1 MKFSLRNLLI
11 VPFLL
16 QIIGITGLVG
26 YLSFRSGQ
34 RAVRDIA
41 SQLMAETGQRVGE
54 SLNTYLQV
62 PELVTRTNAYL
73 LQTGQFSS
81 TDLSALDGQFV
92 QQLKLFPELTGLAI
106 ANEAGAFLNVARA
119 DGGGFS
125 MRQRNVTTADG
136 VLYRYRV
143 DDNGQKA
150 AAAGPARSNYD
161 PHRDPPDDP
170 WYPAARAAPN
180 GLWRLVVTL
189 EKGEDQPRL
198 VMVRFVPIYSSA
210 GKFEGVFSTGILLT
224 QLGEFL
230 ADLAPSSQGQIFLVE
245 PGGNLVATSTGE
257 LTFDQQASSD
267 QAQNVAVEPRRLQM
281 SQSHNPL
288 TRAVAASLMA
298 QHDSLDAIQAAQFSD
313 LRFQRRRYFVEATPL
328 RPDLGWIL
336 VTVIPTSEF
345 MTNIYGN
352 LARTAFLCALALMGS
367 VGLGLWTADYITE
380 PILSLQRATQAFTDG
395 MAMVP
400 PTQPSRIQEVEALR
414 QGFDHMVGQLVGS
427 FQNLKD
433 RENTLATF
441 LNGVP
446 VALSIHDQRGQMLFL
461 NAKGKELLGNGIAL
475 ADAGQLAETYQLYR
489 AGSDQLYPTDELPVV
504 RGLRGETAYTDD
516 VEIETG
522 ERRIPLEVHT
532 IPVFNSL
539 GQVIYSINTFQD
551 ISERR
556 QTERLRANYQQE
568 LEHQVAAQ
576 TASLM
581 ASETTKQALIN
592 AIPDLLMRLGRDG
605 LPLEIY
611 NLEAV
616 NWLGDKARLYQ
627 APMYENLPTAIA
639 QERQRCVEQALATGT
654 IQRQEYEFVSQGQ
667 TFCEEARIIPVTQDE
682 VLVVVRDISDR
693 YRVDRLKDEFISIV
707 SHELRTP
714 LTAIRGGLGLLAAGV
729 LQDRPQKAQQMLHM
743 ALNNTERLIRLVND
757 ILDLERLA
765 SGRVELRLEPCQI
778 DDLIDQAV
786 SGLEAIAEAARITL
800 HIAPGTATVLADPD
814 AIVQTLTNLLG
825 NAIKFSDPGQQIWLK
840 VERLPAPKA
849 DTKGSDMNGGD
860 VNNGGRSPQPHLRV
874 AVQDQGRGIP
884 ADRLETIFER
894 FQQVDVSDSRRKGG
908 TGLGLA
914 ICKRIVEQHDGE
926 IWAESQLGL
935 GSTFFFTLPL
945 KEL

>member
-41 SQLMAETGQRVGE
+41 TQLMAETGKRVSE

-73 LQTGQFSS
+73 LQAGQFSS
-81 TDLSALDGQFV
+81 TDLSALDSQFV
-92 QQLKLFPELTGLAI
+92 EQLRSFPELTGLAI
-106 ANEAGAFLNVARA
+106 ANEAGAFLNVARS
-119 DGGGFS
+119 DDGGFS
-125 MRQRNVTTADG
+125 LRQRNVITADG

-143 DDNGQKA
+143 DGSGQNA
-150 AAAGPARSNYD
+150 IAEGPARSDYH

-170 WYPAARAAPN
+170 WYPAAQAAPD

-189 EKGEDQPRL
+189 EKGADRPHL
-198 VMVRFVPIYSSA
+198 VMVRFVPVYSPA
-210 GKFEGVFSTGILLT
+210 GEFEGVFSTGILLT
-224 QLGEFL
+224 QLGEVL
-230 ADLAPSSQGQIFLVE
+230 ADLAPSPQGQVFLVE

-257 LTFDQQASSD
+257 PTFDRQAKPD
-267 QAQNVAVEPRRLQM
+267 QAQNVAVEPRRLPM
-281 SQSHNPL
+281 SQSQNPL
-288 TRAVAASLMA
+288 TRAVVASLMA
-298 QHDSLDAIQAAQFSD
+298 QHESFGTIQEAQFSD
-313 LRFQRRRYFVEATPL
+313 LRFQRQRYFVEATPL
-328 RPDLGWIL
+328 QPDLDWIV

-345 MTNIYGN
+345 MADIYGN
-352 LARTAFLCALALMGS
+352 LARTALLCALALLGS
-367 VGLGLWTADYITE
+367 VGLGLWTADYITK

-414 QGFDHMVGQLVGS
+414 QGFDHMVGQLVES

-446 VALSIHDQRGQMLFL
+446 VALSVHDQRGQMLFL
-461 NAKGKELLGNGIAL
+461 NAKGKELLVNGIAL
-475 ADAGQLAETYQLYR
+475 ADAEQLAETYQLYR
-489 AGSDQLYPTDELPVV
+489 AGSDQLYPTDALPVV

-516 VEIETG
+516 IEIDTG
-522 ERRIPLEVHT
+522 DRRIPLEVHT
-532 IPVFNSL
+532 IPVFNTL

-616 NWLGDKARLYQ
+616 NWLGDKSQ
-627 APMYENLPTAIA
+627 PYESPTYDNLPTAIA
-639 QERQRCVEQALATGT
+639 QERLRCVEQALVTGT
-654 IQRQEYEFVSQGQ
+654 IQRQEYEFVSQGE

-693 YRVDRLKDEFISIV
+693 YKVDRLKDEFISIV

-714 LTAIRGGLGLLAAGV
+714 LTAIRGGLGILATGV
-729 LQDRPQKAQQMLHM
+729 LHDRPQKAQQMLHM
-743 ALNNTERLIRLVND
+743 ALSNTERLIRLVND

-765 SGRVELRLEPCQI
+765 SGRVELRLEPYQI
-778 DDLIDQAV
+778 DDLIELSV
-786 SGLEAIAEAARITL
+786 SGLAAIAEAAQVSL
-800 HIAPGTATVLADPD
+800 HIASEPATVLADSD
-814 AIVQTLTNLLG
+814 AIVQTLTNLLW
-825 NAIKFSDPGQQIWLK
+825 NAIKFSDPGQKIWLK

-849 DTKGSDMNGGD
+849 NPNGAD
-860 VNNGGRSPQPHLRV
+860 VNGADTSGQRSPQPYLRV
-874 AVQDQGRGIP
+874 AIQDQGRGIP
-884 ADRLETIFER
+884 ANRLEAIFER
-894 FQQVDVSDSRRKGG
+894 FQQVDVSDSRHRGG

-914 ICKRIVEQHDGE
+914 ICKRIVEQHGGK

>member
-1 MKFSLRNLLI
+1 MT
-11 VPFLL
+11 P
-16 QIIGITGLVG
+16 
-26 YLSFRSGQ
+26 
-34 RAVRDIA
+34 
-41 SQLMAETGQRVGE
+41 
-54 SLNTYLQV
+54 
-62 PELVTRTNAYL
+62 
-73 LQTGQFSS
+73 
-81 TDLSALDGQFV
+81 
-92 QQLKLFPELTGLAI
+92 
-106 ANEAGAFLNVARA
+106 
-119 DGGGFS
+119 
-125 MRQRNVTTADG
+125 TA
-136 VLYRYRV
+136 
-143 DDNGQKA
+143 
-150 AAAGPARSNYD
+150 
-161 PHRDPPDDP
+161 PPDAP
-170 WYPAARAAPN
+170 WYPATQAAPN

-189 EKGEDQPRL
+189 GKGADQPGL
-198 VMVRFVPIYSSA
+198 VMVRFVPIYSPA
-210 GKFEGVFSTGILLT
+210 GEFEGVFSTGILLT

-230 ADLAPSSQGQIFLVE
+230 ADLAPSPQGQVFLVE

-257 LTFDQQASSD
+257 LTFDQQARPD
-267 QAQNVAVEPRRLQM
+267 PTQNVAVEPRRPPV
-281 SQSHNPL
+281 SQSQNPL

-298 QHDSLDAIQAAQFSD
+298 QHDSLGAIQEAQFSD
-313 LRFQRRRYFVEATPL
+313 LRFQRQRYFVEATPL
-328 RPDLGWIL
+328 RQDLGWIL
-336 VTVIPTSEF
+336 VTVIPTSEL
-345 MTNIYGN
+345 MADIYGN
-352 LARTAFLCALALMGS
+352 LARTALLCALALLGS
-367 VGLGLWTADYITE
+367 VGLGLWTADYITK

-446 VALSIHDQRGQMLFL
+446 VALSVHDQRGQMLFL
-461 NAKGKELLGNGIAL
+461 NAKGKELLVNGIAL
-475 ADAGQLAETYQLYR
+475 ADAGHLAETYQLYR

-504 RGLRGETAYTDD
+504 RGLRGETDYTDD

-522 ERRIPLEVHT
+522 DRRIPLEVHT
-532 IPVFNSL
+532 IPVFNIL

-568 LEHQVAAQ
+568 LERQVATQ
-576 TASLM
+576 TASLV

-616 NWLGDKARLYQ
+616 NWLGDKAQPYEATMYQ
-627 APMYENLPTAIA
+627 NLPGPVAE
-639 QERQRCVEQALATGT
+639 ERQRCVEQALATGT
-654 IQRQEYEFVSQGQ
+654 IQRQEYEFVSRGQ

-693 YRVDRLKDEFISIV
+693 YKVDRLKDEFISIV

-714 LTAIRGGLGLLAAGV
+714 LTAIRGGLGILAAGV
-729 LQDRPQKAQQMLHM
+729 LQDRPQKTQQMLHM

-778 DDLIDQAV
+778 DDLIDQSAG
-786 SGLEAIAEAARITL
+786 GLAAIAEAAQVTL
-800 HIAPGTATVLADPD
+800 HIASEPALVLADPD

-825 NAIKFSDPGQQIWLK
+825 NAIKFSDPGQKIWLK
-840 VERLPAPKA
+840 VERLPASSA
-849 DTKGSDMNGGD
+849 DVNGADMNGAD
-860 VNNGGRSPQPHLRV
+860 MNGTGTHDGERSPQPYLRI

-884 ADRLETIFER
+884 ADRLEVIFER
-894 FQQVDVSDSRRKGG
+894 FQQVDVSDSRRRGG

-914 ICKRIVEQHDGE
+914 ICKRIVEQHGGE
-926 IWAESQLGL
+926 IWAESQLGQ

-945 KEL
+945 EEL